1 MDDSS
6 NRAVARQLT
15 VHYRFLLILAAPEF
29 GQIITHTQEAT
40 KVLTLVER
48 LKDRETR
55 WSFACA
61 LALPD

>member
-55 WSFACA
+55 
-61 LALPD
+61 